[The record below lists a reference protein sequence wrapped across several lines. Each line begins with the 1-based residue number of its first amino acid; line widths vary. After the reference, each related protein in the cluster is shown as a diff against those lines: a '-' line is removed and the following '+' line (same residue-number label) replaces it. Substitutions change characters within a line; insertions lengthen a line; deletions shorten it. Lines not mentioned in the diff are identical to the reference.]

1 MSEQGLWGEYDKR
14 LPEKLLIFRFMDLE
28 NGFILV
34 AVYITCGRGN
44 LEMGSLPIK
53 LLLSSSM
60 IFETLKIQRKLTF
73 DFLDWSVLFIVT
85 IILAKY
91 Q

>member
-28 NGFILV
+28 SGFILV

-44 LEMGSLPIK
+44 LKMGSL
-53 LLLSSSM
+53 
-60 IFETLKIQRKLTF
+60 FFTHKITVVVID
-73 DFLDWSVLFIVT
+73 DFRNLQNS
-85 IILAKY
+85 AKSDF
-91 Q
+91 

>member
-34 AVYITCGRGN
+34 AVYIICGRGN
-44 LEMGSLPIK
+44 LEVGSLPIK
-53 LLLSSSM
+53 LL
-60 IFETLKIQRKLTF
+60 
-73 DFLDWSVLFIVT
+73 
-85 IILAKY
+85 
-91 Q
+91 